1 MGSCGSPGSYRR
13 LEELLSVFAF
23 DLSDD
28 PSADGQFQ
36 EAVEQLILGRLAKGE
51 KIPTLTQFAS
61 FFNVSSATFRRLL
74 PHLTDHVTCH
84 LSDLPGAGNSRFTTN
99 TPLTIDHHIHSVRR
113 ALDLLELR
121 DVAVVGHDSG
131 GMIARHAVAG
141 DARLRALGL
150 IDTEQSTG
158 LSWKFKS
165 FIAGRRVPGFG
176 AALGWLAGR
185 PRLRRNRLVLGDAFA
200 DRSLL
205 DGEFDEF
212 FLQPLHRSRTH
223 RDAAIRLLKSFDHQ
237 HVRDLAELHRQIDV
251 PVQLI
256 WGEEDRFFPVEWA
269 REMVADFPDAQLEVI
284 AGAGLFSHEERPA
297 EVARAL
303 LPVLGSTL

>member
-1 MGSCGSPGSYRR
+1 MSMSAAAAADLFRREPDRFLDVGAGEVAYRCVGSGPDVLFVHGW
-13 LEELLSVFAF
+13 
-23 DLSDD
+23 
-28 PSADGQFQ
+28 P
-36 EAVEQLILGRLAKGE
+36 
-51 KIPTLTQFAS
+51 
-61 FFNVSSATFRRLL
+61 VSSATFRRLL

-84 LSDLPGAGNSRFTTN
+84 LIDLPGAGNSRFTTN

-251 PVQLI
+251 PVQLV

-303 LPVLGSTL
+303 LPVLASTR